1 MLSRNPETRAQLNP
15 ARKGRPVASS
25 RAVRLGVVAAF
36 AALLLYSTHSVG
48 RSGSRELL
56 EEASEGDDDGPQLA
70 GASLVG
76 GGVGSGG
83 SSKEASLAVQ
93 PPVRRKY
100 GLSDGE
106 IEAAVLA
113 GSQQHGE
120 VSKAGP
126 LPADF
131 WTADKR
137 PWREEVF
144 NAMVA
149 RDMAQP
155 RSSEYWESDAT
166 GELALK
172 PLALPFPLCHTY
184 VNHKYKVIFIIHPK
198 SASTATKRYMTLCR
212 LERTDSCLS
221 PLENA
226 TELAPLEER
235 WREYF
240 VFTFVRNPWVRAYSS
255 WKFLREG
262 FMLRA
267 GSTGRRGAAAAPC
280 AAAAWRDFCGDP
292 LLLGR
297 LCLAQPHCCPGKE
310 KAHFMFYHITDQATC
325 LLTAGGQLAVDF
337 IGRVEAVDEDM
348 AAAVRLIN
356 SRLPQGVAPLELP
369 QGVQAR
375 NVGPQGGGQAPDNAR
390 YLPAFQGANATCF
403 SRLARFYAKDV
414 ALMFPALAAE
424 EEEAGRE
431 AAAGAGAAAGEA
443 LDEPGRGPSR
453 T

>member
-1 MLSRNPETRAQLNP
+1 M
-15 ARKGRPVASS
+15 ASS

-149 RDMAQP
+149 RGGC
-155 RSSEYWESDAT
+155 W
-166 GELALK
+166 LAECQR
-172 PLALPFPLCHTY
+172 A
-184 VNHKYKVIFIIHPK
+184 
-198 SASTATKRYMTLCR
+198 A
-212 LERTDSCLS
+212 CL
-221 PLENA
+221 L
-226 TELAPLEER
+226 
-235 WREYF
+235 
-240 VFTFVRNPWVRAYSS
+240 
-255 WKFLREG
+255 
-262 FMLRA
+262 
-267 GSTGRRGAAAAPC
+267 AAP
-280 AAAAWRDFCGDP
+280 
-292 LLLGR
+292 GR
-297 LCLAQPHCCPGKE
+297 HRAPG
-310 KAHFMFYHITDQATC
+310 
-325 LLTAGGQLAVDF
+325 
-337 IGRVEAVDEDM
+337 
-348 AAAVRLIN
+348 
-356 SRLPQGVAPLELP
+356 
-369 QGVQAR
+369 
-375 NVGPQGGGQAPDNAR
+375 VG
-390 YLPAFQGANATCF
+390 C
-403 SRLARFYAKDV
+403 
-414 ALMFPALAAE
+414 AAE
-424 EEEAGRE
+424 EGALTNCLPLGSPPPPSPHHTRSRRGSLFHLLGCPAGLPLLTHASPPVARCAPACRHGP
-431 AAAGAGAAAGEA
+431 AAQLRVLGIGCDG
-443 LDEPGRGPSR
+443 
-453 T
+453 